1 MLIYGRNQHNTVK
14 QLSSNKIFF
23 KRSCNDHEV
32 LMGRTEG
39 WDDTANE
46 NAEGSRSGSVT
57 GESLA
62 QPRGHSWGLHCRQ
75 LNLGTGLAGQP

>member
-1 MLIYGRNQHNTVK
+1 
-14 QLSSNKIFF
+14 
-23 KRSCNDHEV
+23 
-32 LMGRTEG
+32 MGRTEG

>member
-1 MLIYGRNQHNTVK
+1 MTPYSSVLAWKIPWIGDPGRLQSK
-14 QLSSNKIFF
+14 GSL
-23 KRSCNDHEV
+23 
-32 LMGRTEG
+32 G